1 MSLELI
7 LFISLVALV
16 SNVASLWAFGYVLH
30 GHKQRILEIYN
41 RINYLEVGM
50 SYHELLPMPWEMED
64 LDDDEQTKNFKHE
77 GNVVYLQKDE

>member
-1 MSLELI
+1 VGIWICTARPQAKNIRNLQSYKL
-7 LFISLVALV
+7 
-16 SNVASLWAFGYVLH
+16 
-30 GHKQRILEIYN
+30 
-41 RINYLEVGM
+41 LEVGM

>member
-16 SNVASLWAFGYVLH
+16 SNVVSLWAFGYALH
-30 GHKQRILEIYN
+30 SQKQRILELYN

-50 SYHELLPMPWEMED
+50 SYHELLPMPWEMEY
-64 LDDDEQTKNFKHE
+64 LDDSEQTKSFKHE